1 VKNMSIKTTDVLMAD
16 MQKTSLLAKRIMW
29 IFWPSF
35 LMAGVLEMLVFAMIN
50 PEDLHWFGKA
60 VQLSHQGIY
69 TISFFVFWL
78 VTVLS
83 SALTAFL
90 AIPPSDVNH

>member
-1 VKNMSIKTTDVLMAD
+1 MSAKTTDVLMAD
-16 MQKTSLLAKRIMW
+16 THTTSMLTKRIMW

-35 LMAGVLEMLVFAMIN
+35 LMAGVLEILVFAMIN
-50 PEDLHWFGKA
+50 PEDLHWFGKT

-69 TISFFVFWL
+69 TISFFGFWF